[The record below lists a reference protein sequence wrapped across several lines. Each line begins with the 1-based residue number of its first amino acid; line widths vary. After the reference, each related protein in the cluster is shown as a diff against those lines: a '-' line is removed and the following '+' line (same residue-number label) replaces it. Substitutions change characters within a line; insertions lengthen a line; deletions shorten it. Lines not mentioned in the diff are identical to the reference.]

1 MSCDSCDTAFA
12 EYSSGPWGPPRRRRS
27 GPSLFVALLLVIAI
41 AAACSGCS
49 ALDELPDGAQL
60 QTHTFGIKVSPQAL
74 DGTPLAVGSHT
85 TIITTAQPV
94 EAGPNVNRSEIQ
106 APMGIRVKST
116 VASGPVGDQLEAAGG
131 VAAIESLVN
140 GQPPAVNVDAS
151 EPVTGPANKVPE

>member
-1 MSCDSCDTAFA
+1 MRRISTTRLDLIQTCLQAFIWLA
-12 EYSSGPWGPPRRRRS
+12 V
-27 GPSLFVALLLVIAI
+27 LVAFVMV
-41 AAACSGCS
+41 SGCS
-49 ALDELPDGAQL
+49 AIEKLPEGAQL

-74 DGTPLAVGSHT
+74 DGTPLALGSHT

-116 VASGPVGDQLEAAGG
+116 VASGPVGEQLEAAGG

-140 GQPPAVNVDAS
+140 GQPPPPDGETGVSPGLADG
-151 EPVTGPANKVPE
+151 EPGED